1 MASSDRFLL
10 PIVPQIHGSS
20 CSTFKMPPLGGSL
33 TLPEL
38 YEWHAEHCPEHP
50 LFVFAQEDGSLHKIC
65 WPEVLRAVYTG
76 VKIIRD
82 RTHWQAGMTK
92 APVVAILSNSDSVP
106 YATTT
111 MAIMRA
117 NCTAF
122 LISSRNSPA
131 AVAHL
136 LNKVGAQHLLIGD
149 EPSMTGLCKE
159 SLDILKTQYSEATVP
174 ETSAMLGFGE
184 LYLPVS
190 QNPSRNDVPYE
201 YKGAEE
207 PAVILHSSGSY
218 HPYFRV
224 SSAQNLV
231 SWLFS
236 CLVRLLTRWARVP
249 SVTPFL
255 AEVSRDWEYL
265 KLPRHISAKMIPS
278 GEGAFELVIL
288 ANEYGCLSVF
298 NTNIDG
304 VDAYATSD
312 LLVEHPTKSG
322 YWKVIGRVDDQI
334 MHSTG
339 EKTNPDPLEAI
350 MNLDP
355 HVSASLMFGRGRFQV
370 GMLINPKADHVFD
383 ILDEGKLPEFRNK
396 VWPTVEKMNKLA
408 PQHSRLFKEMIL
420 VTRPTKPFSYT
431 AKHSIRRGAIIRDY
445 EDEIAALYDTVDA
458 SAQSSIQPPTDWA
471 LPATIEYVRT
481 VVGKVMVHPVTDNDD
496 VFQHGCDSLQAT
508 YIRNMILR
516 ALRDTTKMDT
526 RNIGDGFVYDHPT
539 ISSLAAFVSSIAQG
553 MHDAAA
559 AGPTTSARILSM
571 RAMLAKYSAHF
582 SARPQTLL
590 PSQPE
595 RDVVLVTGTTGSL
608 GCHLLALL
616 VADPK
621 VGRVYAFNRPAKS
634 QMPLRERQKLALADR
649 GLDAC
654 IVDLEK
660 VVLLEGSLTSGNL
673 GLEEIMYEK
682 VASPSTNNLYTA
694 WRVDFVI
701 NLESF
706 EDSIAGVRRLVDFAL
721 TSPLPQ
727 PPRVLLESSIGVFQ
741 SSSVTSDVVFTEGP
755 IEPDLAAGT
764 GYGES
769 KWVSEQILYA
779 AATKASLNTL
789 VVRVGQVCGGLDGVW
804 NVHEWFPTLVQSA
817 PRLQCFPDDNKEVN
831 WVPVEIAA
839 GAIID
844 LRHHTSNTTRTVH
857 LVHPRPVSW
866 HSLASAIASEL
877 AVPLV
882 SYSEWLAKLEQAH
895 QADNDLGNT
904 EQGNS
909 RDLRAL
915 QLLPFF
921 RSVANK
927 IHLTRMAMGMPTLS
941 IEHALLRSPTLADPT
956 VCQLGEEDVK

>member
-1 MASSDRFLL
+1 M
-10 PIVPQIHGSS
+10 
-20 CSTFKMPPLGGSL
+20 
-33 TLPEL
+33 
-38 YEWHAEHCPEHP
+38 
-50 LFVFAQEDGSLHKIC
+50 
-65 WPEVLRAVYTG
+65 
-76 VKIIRD
+76 
-82 RTHWQAGMTK
+82 
-92 APVVAILSNSDSVP
+92 
-106 YATTT
+106 
-111 MAIMRA
+111 
-117 NCTAF
+117 
-122 LISSRNSPA
+122 
-131 AVAHL
+131 
-136 LNKVGAQHLLIGD
+136 
-149 EPSMTGLCKE
+149 
-159 SLDILKTQYSEATVP
+159 
-174 ETSAMLGFGE
+174 
-184 LYLPVS
+184 
-190 QNPSRNDVPYE
+190 
-201 YKGAEE
+201 
-207 PAVILHSSGSY
+207 
-218 HPYFRV
+218 
-224 SSAQNLV
+224 
-231 SWLFS
+231 
-236 CLVRLLTRWARVP
+236 
-249 SVTPFL
+249 
-255 AEVSRDWEYL
+255 
-265 KLPRHISAKMIPS
+265 
-278 GEGAFELVIL
+278 
-288 ANEYGCLSVF
+288 
-298 NTNIDG
+298 
-304 VDAYATSD
+304 
-312 LLVEHPTKSG
+312 
-322 YWKVIGRVDDQI
+322 
-334 MHSTG
+334 
-339 EKTNPDPLEAI
+339 
-350 MNLDP
+350 
-355 HVSASLMFGRGRFQV
+355 
-370 GMLINPKADHVFD
+370 
-383 ILDEGKLPEFRNK
+383 
-396 VWPTVEKMNKLA
+396 
-408 PQHSRLFKEMIL
+408 

-526 RNIGDGFVYDHPT
+526 RNGGDGFVYDHPT
-539 ISSLAAFVSSIAQG
+539 ISSLAAFVSSVAQG

-559 AGPTTSARILSM
+559 ARPTSSAHILSM
-571 RAMLAKYSAHF
+571 RAMLAKYSTDF
-582 SARPQTLL
+582 PARPQTLL

-649 GLDAC
+649 GLDAS
-654 IVDLEK
+654 IVNLEK
-660 VVLLEGSLTSGNL
+660 VVLLEGSLTAGNL
-673 GLEEIMYEK
+673 GLEENMYEK
-682 VASPSTNNLYTA
+682 LHRSVTHIIHNA

-727 PPRVLLESSIGVFQ
+727 PPQVLFESSIGVFQ
-741 SSSVTSDVVFTEGP
+741 NLRIDVVFTESP

-779 AATKASLNTL
+779 AATKASLDTL

-844 LRHHTSNTTRTVH
+844 LRHHTPNTTRTVH

-921 RSVANK
+921 RSVADK

-941 IEHALLRSPTLADPT
+941 IEHAIVGSPTLADLT
-956 VCQLGEEDVK
+956 VRQLGEEDVKRWLAYWRKVGLF